1 MMKGFKMRAAP
12 RLMIA
17 INRFA
22 RDEDGAL
29 IVFAL
34 IFLTLMIWMG
44 GFALDVMRYEA
55 TRTNLQNTLDRA
67 TLAAAS
73 LNQRLDPTAVVND
86 YFAKAGMTDQLNS
99 VTVSPAAGS
108 GIANFRQVTATG
120 IADSKPLFLHLLG
133 IDSLD
138 AIAGSVAEQHISN
151 VEIALVLDISGS
163 MSGAKIANLKV
174 AAAEFVQN
182 VLANDSQHRIS
193 IAIVP
198 YNAQVNLGPVLRAK
212 YNAVNQHGV
221 ADVNCVE
228 LPLTSF
234 NALSLSRAL
243 PLPMMAYA
251 DIAYGTDTTNGYVS
265 PLNANYAV
273 PNYSSAFCKPTTI
286 NIVRLPSQDIPTLQA
301 QINGLQAGGNTSIM
315 MGMKWGT
322 VMLDP
327 STRPIY
333 SALISSH
340 AMADTLE
347 GRPFDYADVAAGTA
361 MKVIVLMTDGE
372 HVAHNRVNDD
382 YKTGASPIYR
392 SNGDGQYSIFHAARA
407 EANKFWVPHL
417 ALWQA
422 TAWNSGAGFA
432 QQDWKDIW
440 ANLKLSYVAWQFYG
454 RALGTDGP
462 SRTTAYNN
470 AFNTMQSN
478 YASVAS
484 MNAQLQQ
491 TCGLARA
498 QGVIVYGIAFE
509 APANG
514 QNQISQCAGS
524 GSRYFAT
531 YGPAIQT
538 VFRTIASNITQLR
551 LTQ

>member
-1 MMKGFKMRAAP
+1 MRIAP
-12 RLMIA
+12 RLMSA
-17 INRFA
+17 INRFS

-29 IVFAL
+29 IIFAL
-34 IFLTLMIWMG
+34 LLLTLMIWMG
-44 GFALDVMRYEA
+44 GFALDVMRYET

-73 LNQRLDPTAVVND
+73 LSQRLDPTAVVND
-86 YFAKAGMTDQLNS
+86 YFAKAGLSDQLSS

-108 GIANFRQVTATG
+108 AIANYRRVTATG

-138 AIAGSVAEQHISN
+138 AVAGAGAEQHISN
-151 VEIALVLDISGS
+151 VEIALVLDVSGS

-174 AAAEFVQN
+174 AAAEFAQN
-182 VLANDSQHRIS
+182 ILANDSQHRIS

-212 YNAVNQHGV
+212 YNATNQHGV

-234 NALSLSRAL
+234 NALSLSRTL

-251 DIAYGTDTTNGYVS
+251 DIAYGTNQTDGYVS
-265 PLNANYAV
+265 PLSTSYAR
-273 PNYSSAFCKPTTI
+273 PNYNSAFCKPTTV
-286 NIVRLPSQDIPTLQA
+286 NTVRLPGQDIATLQA
-301 QINGLQAGGNTSIM
+301 QINGLEAGGNTSIM
-315 MGMKWGT
+315 LGMKWGT
-322 VMLDP
+322 VLLDP
-327 STRPIY
+327 GTRPIFDQ
-333 SALISSH
+333 LIS
-340 AMADTLE
+340 ANQMPATLV
-347 GRPFDYADVAAGTA
+347 GRPFDYADVTAGTA

-372 HVAHNRVNDD
+372 HVAHNRVNDA
-382 YKTGASPIYR
+382 YKTELSPIYR
-392 SNGDGQYSIFHAARA
+392 SNGDGQYSIFHATRPGTD
-407 EANKFWVPHL
+407 KYWVPHL
-417 ALWQA
+417 GTWQA

-432 QQDWKDIW
+432 QQDWKDVW
-440 ANLKLSYVAWQFYG
+440 HDLKLSYVAWQFYA
-454 RALGTDGP
+454 RALGTT
-462 SRTTAYNN
+462 SATRSAAYTA
-470 AFNTMQSN
+470 AMNTMRSD
-478 YASVAS
+478 YASVNT

-491 TCGLARA
+491 TCALAKA

-514 QNQISQCAGS
+514 QTQISRCATS
-524 GSRYFAT
+524 DAHYFAT
-531 YGPAIQT
+531 YGPGIQK

>member
-1 MMKGFKMRAAP
+1 MRIAP
-12 RLMIA
+12 RLMSA
-17 INRFA
+17 INRFS

-29 IVFAL
+29 IIFAL
-34 IFLTLMIWMG
+34 LLLTLMIWMG
-44 GFALDVMRYEA
+44 GFALDVMRYET

-73 LNQRLDPTAVVND
+73 LSQRLDPTAVVND
-86 YFAKAGMTDQLNS
+86 YFAKAGLSDQLSS

-108 GIANFRQVTATG
+108 AIANYRRVTATG

-138 AIAGSVAEQHISN
+138 AVAGAGAEQHISN
-151 VEIALVLDISGS
+151 VEIALVLDVSGS

-182 VLANDSQHRIS
+182 ILANDSQHRIS

-212 YNAVNQHGV
+212 YNATNQHGV

-234 NALSLSRAL
+234 NALSLSRTL

-251 DIAYGTDTTNGYVS
+251 DIAYATNQTDAYVS
-265 PLNANYAV
+265 PLSTSYAR
-273 PNYSSAFCKPTTI
+273 PDYNSAFCKPTTV
-286 NIVRLPSQDIPTLQA
+286 NTVRLPSQDIATLQS
-301 QINGLQAGGNTSIM
+301 QISGLQAGGNTSIM
-315 MGMKWGT
+315 LGMKWGT
-322 VMLDP
+322 VLLDP
-327 STRPIY
+327 GTRPIFDE
-333 SALISSH
+333 LIS
-340 AMADTLE
+340 ANQMPATLT
-347 GRPFDYADVAAGTA
+347 GRPFDYADVASGTA

-382 YKTGASPIYR
+382 FKTGMSPIYR
-392 SNGDGQYSIFHAARA
+392 SNGDGQYSIYHLGRA
-407 EANKFWVPHL
+407 GSKKYWVPHL
-417 ALWQA
+417 GTWQA
-422 TAWNSGAGFA
+422 TAWNSGAGFT
-432 QQDWKDIW
+432 QQDWKDVW
-440 ANLKLSYVAWQFYG
+440 ANLKLSYVAWQFYA
-454 RALGTDGP
+454 RALGSDGP
-462 SRTTAYNN
+462 TRTTAYNT
-470 AFNTMQSN
+470 AMNTMRSD
-478 YASVAS
+478 YASVNT
-484 MNAQLQQ
+484 MNGQLQQ
-491 TCGLARA
+491 TCRLAKA
-498 QGVIVYGIAFE
+498 QKVIVYGIAFE

-514 QNQISQCAGS
+514 QAQISQCATS
-524 GSRYFAT
+524 DAHYFAT
-531 YGPAIQT
+531 YGPGIQK